1 MAKTKTSPSRK
12 LFLVINYIVLTI
24 VSLMCILPF
33 INLLA
38 ISFSDKTAVAANAV
52 SFWPVGFNTAAYEF
66 ILGNDQFLR
75 ALWISVQRTVLGVL
89 VNIILIILTAYPLS
103 KSTQDFRLRNVFSW
117 FFVVTI
123 LFSGGLIPTYMVVK
137 YTGLMDTIW
146 ALVLPGAVQVFN
158 MLVVMN
164 YMRSLPKELEEAA
177 YIDGAGHFQTL
188 FNVIL
193 PVCTPTLAT
202 VTLFSFVG
210 HWNSWYDGMI
220 YMNTVDKY
228 PLQTYLQTIVIN
240 PEAFFRNATNISAEL
255 GNFLNLVSAR
265 TTNAAQL
272 FLATIPI
279 LCVYPFLQKYFT
291 TGLVMGSVKGRSPFD
306 SILKGAPFIM
316 NTPVEKK
323 GFIQI
328 NIVVSDIE
336 RAAEK
341 WADLLGIEKPQIRV
355 NHLEGGENYKYRGRP
370 VSCDLKVCNIE
381 MENFVIEL
389 HEPAG
394 GESSFQE
401 FLDKHGNGVHHIGF
415 EVGDKRDTVIAE
427 LAAAG
432 YDTDRTVG
440 IYPGSSWTI
449 VDGED
454 DLGVNLNI
462 KPVR

>member
-137 YTGLMDTIW
+137 YTRLMDTIW

-291 TGLVMGSVKGRSPFD
+291 TGLVMGSVKG
-306 SILKGAPFIM
+306 
-316 NTPVEKK
+316 
-323 GFIQI
+323 
-328 NIVVSDIE
+328 
-336 RAAEK
+336 
-341 WADLLGIEKPQIRV
+341 
-355 NHLEGGENYKYRGRP
+355 
-370 VSCDLKVCNIE
+370 
-381 MENFVIEL
+381 
-389 HEPAG
+389 
-394 GESSFQE
+394 
-401 FLDKHGNGVHHIGF
+401 
-415 EVGDKRDTVIAE
+415 
-427 LAAAG
+427 
-432 YDTDRTVG
+432 
-440 IYPGSSWTI
+440 
-449 VDGED
+449 
-454 DLGVNLNI
+454 
-462 KPVR
+462 

>member
-1 MAKTKTSPSRK
+1 MAKMKTSVSRK
-12 LFLVINYIVLTI
+12 VFLVINYIVLTI
-24 VSLMCILPF
+24 LSLMCVLPF

-75 ALWISVQRTVLGVL
+75 ALWISIQRTVLGVL
-89 VNIILIILTAYPLS
+89 VNIILIIFTAYPLS
-103 KSTQDFRLRNVFSW
+103 KSKEDFRLRNVFSW

-146 ALVLPGAVQVFN
+146 ALILPGAVQVFN

-291 TGLVMGSVKGRSPFD
+291 TGLVMGSVKG
-306 SILKGAPFIM
+306 
-316 NTPVEKK
+316 
-323 GFIQI
+323 
-328 NIVVSDIE
+328 
-336 RAAEK
+336 
-341 WADLLGIEKPQIRV
+341 
-355 NHLEGGENYKYRGRP
+355 
-370 VSCDLKVCNIE
+370 
-381 MENFVIEL
+381 
-389 HEPAG
+389 
-394 GESSFQE
+394 
-401 FLDKHGNGVHHIGF
+401 
-415 EVGDKRDTVIAE
+415 
-427 LAAAG
+427 
-432 YDTDRTVG
+432 
-440 IYPGSSWTI
+440 
-449 VDGED
+449 
-454 DLGVNLNI
+454 
-462 KPVR
+462 

>member
-279 LCVYPFLQKYFT
+279 LCVYPFFQKYIVK
-291 TGLVMGSVKGRSPFD
+291 GVMIGSVKG
-306 SILKGAPFIM
+306 
-316 NTPVEKK
+316 
-323 GFIQI
+323 
-328 NIVVSDIE
+328 
-336 RAAEK
+336 
-341 WADLLGIEKPQIRV
+341 
-355 NHLEGGENYKYRGRP
+355 
-370 VSCDLKVCNIE
+370 
-381 MENFVIEL
+381 
-389 HEPAG
+389 
-394 GESSFQE
+394 
-401 FLDKHGNGVHHIGF
+401 
-415 EVGDKRDTVIAE
+415 
-427 LAAAG
+427 
-432 YDTDRTVG
+432 
-440 IYPGSSWTI
+440 
-449 VDGED
+449 
-454 DLGVNLNI
+454 
-462 KPVR
+462 

>member
-1 MAKTKTSPSRK
+1 MAKTKSSPSRK
-12 LFLVINYIVLTI
+12 VFLVINYIVLTVI
-24 VSLMCILPF
+24 SLTCILPF

-38 ISFSDKTAVAANAV
+38 VSFSDKTAVAANAV
-52 SFWPVGFNTAAYEF
+52 TFWPVGFNTAAYDF
-66 ILGNDQFLR
+66 ILSNDQFLH

-89 VNIILIILTAYPLS
+89 VNIALIVFTAYPLS
-103 KSTQDFRLRNVFSW
+103 KSKQDFRLRNVFSW
-117 FFVVTI
+117 YFVVTI

-146 ALVLPGAVQVFN
+146 ALILPGAVQVFN

-220 YMNTVDKY
+220 YMNTVEKY

-291 TGLVMGSVKGRSPFD
+291 TGLVMGSVKG
-306 SILKGAPFIM
+306 
-316 NTPVEKK
+316 
-323 GFIQI
+323 
-328 NIVVSDIE
+328 
-336 RAAEK
+336 
-341 WADLLGIEKPQIRV
+341 
-355 NHLEGGENYKYRGRP
+355 
-370 VSCDLKVCNIE
+370 
-381 MENFVIEL
+381 
-389 HEPAG
+389 
-394 GESSFQE
+394 
-401 FLDKHGNGVHHIGF
+401 
-415 EVGDKRDTVIAE
+415 
-427 LAAAG
+427 
-432 YDTDRTVG
+432 
-440 IYPGSSWTI
+440 
-449 VDGED
+449 
-454 DLGVNLNI
+454 
-462 KPVR
+462 

>member
-1 MAKTKTSPSRK
+1 
-12 LFLVINYIVLTI
+12 
-24 VSLMCILPF
+24 MCILPF

-291 TGLVMGSVKGRSPFD
+291 TGLVMGSVKG
-306 SILKGAPFIM
+306 
-316 NTPVEKK
+316 
-323 GFIQI
+323 
-328 NIVVSDIE
+328 
-336 RAAEK
+336 
-341 WADLLGIEKPQIRV
+341 
-355 NHLEGGENYKYRGRP
+355 
-370 VSCDLKVCNIE
+370 
-381 MENFVIEL
+381 
-389 HEPAG
+389 
-394 GESSFQE
+394 
-401 FLDKHGNGVHHIGF
+401 
-415 EVGDKRDTVIAE
+415 
-427 LAAAG
+427 
-432 YDTDRTVG
+432 
-440 IYPGSSWTI
+440 
-449 VDGED
+449 
-454 DLGVNLNI
+454 
-462 KPVR
+462 

>member
-1 MAKTKTSPSRK
+1 MAKTKSSPSRK
-12 LFLVINYIVLTI
+12 VFLVINYIVLTVI
-24 VSLMCILPF
+24 SLTCILPF

-38 ISFSDKTAVAANAV
+38 VSFSDKTAVAANAV
-52 SFWPVGFNTAAYEF
+52 TFWPVGFNTAAYDF
-66 ILGNDQFLR
+66 ILSNDQFLR

-89 VNIILIILTAYPLS
+89 VNIALIVFTAYPLS
-103 KSTQDFRLRNVFSW
+103 KSKQDFRLRNVFSW
-117 FFVVTI
+117 YFVVTI

-146 ALVLPGAVQVFN
+146 ALILPGAVQVFN

-220 YMNTVDKY
+220 YMNTVEKY

-279 LCVYPFLQKYFT
+279 LCVYPFLPKYFT
-291 TGLVMGSVKGRSPFD
+291 TGLV
-306 SILKGAPFIM
+306 
-316 NTPVEKK
+316 
-323 GFIQI
+323 
-328 NIVVSDIE
+328 
-336 RAAEK
+336 
-341 WADLLGIEKPQIRV
+341 
-355 NHLEGGENYKYRGRP
+355 
-370 VSCDLKVCNIE
+370 
-381 MENFVIEL
+381 
-389 HEPAG
+389 
-394 GESSFQE
+394 
-401 FLDKHGNGVHHIGF
+401 
-415 EVGDKRDTVIAE
+415 
-427 LAAAG
+427 
-432 YDTDRTVG
+432 
-440 IYPGSSWTI
+440 
-449 VDGED
+449 
-454 DLGVNLNI
+454 
-462 KPVR
+462 

>member
-1 MAKTKTSPSRK
+1 MAKTKSSPSRK
-12 LFLVINYIVLTI
+12 VFLVINYIVLTVI
-24 VSLMCILPF
+24 SLTCILPF

-38 ISFSDKTAVAANAV
+38 VSFSDKTAVAANAV
-52 SFWPVGFNTAAYEF
+52 TFWPVGFNTAAYDF
-66 ILGNDQFLR
+66 ILSNDQFLR

-89 VNIILIILTAYPLS
+89 VNIALIVFTAYPLS
-103 KSTQDFRLRNVFSW
+103 KSKQDFRLRNVFSW
-117 FFVVTI
+117 YFVVTI

-137 YTGLMDTIW
+137 YTGIMDTIW
-146 ALVLPGAVQVFN
+146 ALILPGAVQVFN

-220 YMNTVDKY
+220 YMNTVEKY

-291 TGLVMGSVKGRSPFD
+291 TGLVMGSVKG
-306 SILKGAPFIM
+306 
-316 NTPVEKK
+316 
-323 GFIQI
+323 
-328 NIVVSDIE
+328 
-336 RAAEK
+336 
-341 WADLLGIEKPQIRV
+341 
-355 NHLEGGENYKYRGRP
+355 
-370 VSCDLKVCNIE
+370 
-381 MENFVIEL
+381 
-389 HEPAG
+389 
-394 GESSFQE
+394 
-401 FLDKHGNGVHHIGF
+401 
-415 EVGDKRDTVIAE
+415 
-427 LAAAG
+427 
-432 YDTDRTVG
+432 
-440 IYPGSSWTI
+440 
-449 VDGED
+449 
-454 DLGVNLNI
+454 
-462 KPVR
+462 

>member
-12 LFLVINYIVLTI
+12 IFLVINYIVLTI

-291 TGLVMGSVKGRSPFD
+291 TGLVMGSVKG
-306 SILKGAPFIM
+306 
-316 NTPVEKK
+316 
-323 GFIQI
+323 
-328 NIVVSDIE
+328 
-336 RAAEK
+336 
-341 WADLLGIEKPQIRV
+341 
-355 NHLEGGENYKYRGRP
+355 
-370 VSCDLKVCNIE
+370 
-381 MENFVIEL
+381 
-389 HEPAG
+389 
-394 GESSFQE
+394 
-401 FLDKHGNGVHHIGF
+401 
-415 EVGDKRDTVIAE
+415 
-427 LAAAG
+427 
-432 YDTDRTVG
+432 
-440 IYPGSSWTI
+440 
-449 VDGED
+449 
-454 DLGVNLNI
+454 
-462 KPVR
+462 

>member
-1 MAKTKTSPSRK
+1 MAKTKSSPSRK
-12 LFLVINYIVLTI
+12 VFLVINYIVLTVI
-24 VSLMCILPF
+24 SLTCILPF

-38 ISFSDKTAVAANAV
+38 VSFSDKTAVAANAV
-52 SFWPVGFNTAAYEF
+52 TFWPVGFNTAAYDF
-66 ILGNDQFLR
+66 ILSNDQFLR

-89 VNIILIILTAYPLS
+89 VNIALIVFTAYPLS
-103 KSTQDFRLRNVFSW
+103 KSKQDFRLRNVFSW
-117 FFVVTI
+117 YFVVTI

-146 ALVLPGAVQVFN
+146 ALILPGAVQVFN

-220 YMNTVDKY
+220 YMNAVEKY

-291 TGLVMGSVKGRSPFD
+291 TGLVMGSVKG
-306 SILKGAPFIM
+306 
-316 NTPVEKK
+316 
-323 GFIQI
+323 
-328 NIVVSDIE
+328 
-336 RAAEK
+336 
-341 WADLLGIEKPQIRV
+341 
-355 NHLEGGENYKYRGRP
+355 
-370 VSCDLKVCNIE
+370 
-381 MENFVIEL
+381 
-389 HEPAG
+389 
-394 GESSFQE
+394 
-401 FLDKHGNGVHHIGF
+401 
-415 EVGDKRDTVIAE
+415 
-427 LAAAG
+427 
-432 YDTDRTVG
+432 
-440 IYPGSSWTI
+440 
-449 VDGED
+449 
-454 DLGVNLNI
+454 
-462 KPVR
+462 